1 MTEFDDDEPTD
12 ADIELLERRVADLE
26 RQLAE
31 ARTMA
36 DVVLYPSSNAS
47 TPASSVMSAD
57 EDEFQDREYMQ
68 TPLAT
73 PSAASPTRPPVSATS
88 HSNPNIDAETHRR
101 YLELQAENTALWAMY
116 RQLGLPRPGTIT
128 NGSNGCHCPVCD
140 SELHEAQ
147 RRRSAAPPKIDL
159 KDTMRQLEQIP
170 SLRDETVLI
179 QAFVD
184 AFKTGNN
191 GHSDP
196 TLMLQ
201 NVVKAKTHLLDVCKT
216 EEDQK
221 LVMDILDRGRK
232 QNMDFTNEIIGRIKD
247 LSVET
252 VQVELDE
259 TTKKT
264 IHGFKNSHTSDACLE
279 SIHEIEWTYSKNSRK
294 SA

>member
-1 MTEFDDDEPTD
+1 MTDFDDDEPTD

-26 RQLAE
+26 RQLEE
-31 ARTMA
+31 ARAMA
-36 DVVLYPSSNAS
+36 DVILYPTSEAS
-47 TPASSVMSAD
+47 TPASSVMSAN

-68 TPLAT
+68 I
-73 PSAASPTRPPVSATS
+73 PSAASPTTPLVSATNHPS
-88 HSNPNIDAETHRR
+88 NIDAETYHR

-116 RQLGLPRPGTIT
+116 RQLGLPRPGTVT

-140 SELHEAQ
+140 SELHDAQ
-147 RRRSAAPPKIDL
+147 LRMAQHSAPPPKIDL
-159 KDTMRQLEQIP
+159 EDTKRQLLQIA
-170 SLRDETVLI
+170 SLRDETALI

-196 TLMLQ
+196 ALMLQ
-201 NVVKAKTHLLDVCKT
+201 NVVKAKTQLLDICKT

-221 LVMDILDRGRK
+221 LVMGILDRGRK
-232 QNMDFTNEIIGRIKD
+232 QNMDFTNEIIGRLKD

-264 IHGFKNSHTSDACLE
+264 IHGFKHSNTSDACLAT
-279 SIHEIEWTYSKNSRK
+279 IHAIEWAYSK
-294 SA
+294 